1 MIQQR
6 QQHTLE
12 LFQNVAR
19 RLDGKLK
26 TQIKA
31 FSILLLIGAPVVAPA
46 PPIKEAMDSRFG
58 KVVAKG
64 KDFGKNVAEKAKEAG
79 AKAKA
84 AGIAAK
90 AHVGRNK
97 AAYIAGGLGAAAGAA
112 GIAAASRKKRA
123 ESEN

>member
-1 MIQQR
+1 M
-6 QQHTLE
+6 
-12 LFQNVAR
+12 AR
-19 RLDGKLK
+19 K
-26 TQIKA
+26 KA
-31 FSILLLIGAPVVAPA
+31 ATRAATPTTPV
-46 PPIKEAMDSRFG
+46 KETMGSRFG

-64 KDFGKNVAEKAKEAG
+64 KDFGKNVAERAKVAG

-112 GIAAASRKKRA
+112 GIATMNRKKA
-123 ESEN
+123 AQGEN

>member
-1 MIQQR
+1 M
-6 QQHTLE
+6 LPNME
-12 LFQNVAR
+12 R
-19 RLDGKLK
+19 RSK
-26 TQIKA
+26 
-31 FSILLLIGAPVVAPA
+31 APA
-46 PPIKEAMDSRFG
+46 PSVKETMGSRFG
-58 KVVAKG
+58 KVVTKG

-97 AAYIAGGLGAAAGAA
+97 AAYIAGGLGAA

>member
-46 PPIKEAMDSRFG
+46 TPVKETMGSRFG

-84 AGIAAK
+84 AAPAGKRRRKAK
-90 AHVGRNK
+90 TETCNIQCNRFFDCQKMACF
-97 AAYIAGGLGAAAGAA
+97 
-112 GIAAASRKKRA
+112 
-123 ESEN
+123 

>member
-1 MIQQR
+1 MSR
-6 QQHTLE
+6 KKK
-12 LFQNVAR
+12 VA
-19 RLDGKLK
+19 
-26 TQIKA
+26 
-31 FSILLLIGAPVVAPA
+31 APVAVPA
-46 PPIKEAMDSRFG
+46 TPVKETMGS

-112 GIAAASRKKRA
+112 GIAAASRKKQA

>member
-1 MIQQR
+1 MAR
-6 QQHTLE
+6 KKK
-12 LFQNVAR
+12 VA
-19 RLDGKLK
+19 
-26 TQIKA
+26 T
-31 FSILLLIGAPVVAPA
+31 PVVAPA
-46 PPIKEAMDSRFG
+46 PSVKETMGSRFG

-64 KDFGKNVAEKAKEAG
+64 KDFGRNVAERAKVAG

>member
-46 PPIKEAMDSRFG
+46 TPVKETMG
-58 KVVAKG
+58 NKVVAKG

-97 AAYIAGGLGAAAGAA
+97 AAYLASGLGAAAGAA
-112 GIAAASRKKRA
+112 GIVAASRKKVPQG
-123 ESEN
+123 EN